1 MSKYDPDYYNKNK
14 DKLKASNKMW
24 YEKNK
29 AAILTKMREK
39 RLNRT
44 DEEIQQTREKRREY
58 YEKNKDAF
66 LSYSRNKYQEQKAKM
81 AELEEKVKQMEAN
94 NARED

>member
-1 MSKYDPDYYNKNK
+1 MSKYDPDYYDKNK
-14 DKLKASNKMW
+14 DKMKSSNKMW

-44 DEEIQQTREKRREY
+44 DEEIQQTKEKRKEY
-58 YEKNKDAF
+58 YEKNKESF
-66 LSYSRNKYQEQKAKM
+66 LNYSRNKYQEQKSKM

>member
-1 MSKYDPDYYNKNK
+1 MSKYDPDYYDKNK
-14 DKLKASNKMW
+14 DKMKASNKMW

-58 YEKNKDAF
+58 YQKNKDAF
-66 LSYSRNKYQEQKAKM
+66 LSYSRNKYQEQKSKM

>member
-1 MSKYDPDYYNKNK
+1 MSKYDPDYYDKNK
-14 DKLKASNKMW
+14 DKMKASNKMW

-44 DEEIQQTREKRREY
+44 DEEIQQTREKRKEY
-58 YEKNKDAF
+58 YEKNKDTF
-66 LSYSRNKYQEQKAKM
+66 LNYSRNKYQKQKAKM
-81 AELEEKVKQMEAN
+81 AELEAKVKELEAN